1 MLETKLYHLFLNK
14 VKEEYKNLLSL
25 FFIIFFLTACLSFFL
40 DKRYTS
46 TISVI
51 PNSAD
56 NNVSS
61 IGLLVQDFGMSSS
74 GGNFPIAELSTSNSI
89 LDIIYSNTFDLSE
102 NKGKTTL
109 ADLLGTNK
117 TSFLSKILVSLTKAN
132 SNNPDLL
139 KYNTL
144 NKFKSDRLSI
154 NYDRKTNITS
164 ISVTVEDPLAAQQIA
179 QNFYDELSLFINKSI
194 NDGAKIKQAFLNE
207 KIQSVEIE
215 LYENENILED
225 FLNTNKLLNESP
237 RLLKEFNSI
246 QREITLKETAYLLL
260 KRELEIAKIDEV
272 KNTLKL
278 IIIDKPNLPAVKSYP
293 SRLNLSFSIAILL
306 VSIWFLIGIKND
318 VIRILKP
325 INK

>member
-14 VKEEYKNLLSL
+14 VKEEYKNLFFL
-25 FFIIFFLTACLSFFL
+25 FFVIFFLTACLSFFL

-74 GGNFPIAELSTSNSI
+74 GGNFPIAELATSNSI
-89 LDIIYSNTFDLSE
+89 LDIIYNNIFDLSE

-117 TSFLSKILVSLTKAN
+117 TSFLTKILVSLTKAN

-144 NKFKSDRLSI
+144 NKCKSDRLSI

-215 LYENENILED
+215 LFENENILED

-318 VIRILKP
+318 IIRILKS

>member
-14 VKEEYKNLLSL
+14 VKEDYKNLLFL

-46 TISVI
+46 TISVM

-74 GGNFPIAELSTSNSI
+74 GGNFPIAELATSNSI
-89 LDIIYSNTFDLSE
+89 LDIIYNNTFDLSE

-109 ADLLGTNK
+109 ADLLSTNK
-117 TSFLSKILVSLTKAN
+117 TSFLRKILVSLTKAN

-154 NYDRKTNITS
+154 NYDRKTSITS

-215 LYENENILED
+215 LFENENILED

-293 SRLNLSFSIAILL
+293 SRLNLSFSIATLL
-306 VSIWFLIGIKND
+306 VLIWFLIGIKND